1 MESNIQDFHSTD
13 HFAGVVCWDALF
25 HIERSLHAGVLLCIA
40 KILCAGGRLMLTIGG
55 SDHPPFTDT
64 MFGATFFYD
73 SYPPGEALSILHR
86 LGFEPLVTE
95 L

>member
-1 MESNIQDFHSTD
+1 
-13 HFAGVVCWDALF
+13 
-25 HIERSLHAGVLLCIA
+25 
-40 KILCAGGRLMLTIGG
+40 MLTVGG
-55 SDHPPFTDT
+55 SGHPPFTDT